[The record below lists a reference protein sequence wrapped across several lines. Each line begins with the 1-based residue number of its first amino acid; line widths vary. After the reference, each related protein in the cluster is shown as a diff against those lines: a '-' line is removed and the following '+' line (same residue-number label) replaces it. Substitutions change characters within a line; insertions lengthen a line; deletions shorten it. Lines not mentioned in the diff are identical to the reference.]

1 MRPGAPLA
9 PLHVMATFRTRP
21 RLDIY
26 RLLIIFI
33 PFSSSPMQT
42 RPISSRRF
50 THRAAS
56 RGFTMMELLV
66 VLAILGLLAG
76 LAISNV
82 TGIFGGAQASTAQL
96 FVKESM
102 KTSLFTYRMTMGD
115 YPSTADGLQAL
126 ITAPGSKADRWRGP
140 YIEGGKIPLDP
151 WGEPYQYASP
161 GTKNKGSYDLW
172 SKGPDKQSGTADDI
186 GNWDATEAPK

>member
-1 MRPGAPLA
+1 MHTSLPSARL
-9 PLHVMATFRTRP
+9 RP
-21 RLDIY
+21 RAL
-26 RLLIIFI
+26 R
-33 PFSSSPMQT
+33 S
-42 RPISSRRF
+42 
-50 THRAAS
+50 AV

-161 GTKNKGSYDLW
+161 GSKNKGGYDLW
-172 SKGPDKQSGTADDI
+172 SKGPDKQSGTGDDI
-186 GNWDATEAPK
+186 GNWDDAPAGGSPK

>member
-1 MRPGAPLA
+1 MKTLRHPPSRLR
-9 PLHVMATFRTRP
+9 LVRSAT
-21 RLDIY
+21 
-26 RLLIIFI
+26 
-33 PFSSSPMQT
+33 
-42 RPISSRRF
+42 
-50 THRAAS
+50 

-82 TGIFGGAQASTAQL
+82 GNIFGDAQGAAAKL

-102 KTSLFTYRMTMGD
+102 KTSLFSYRMSMGD

-126 ITAPGSKADRWRGP
+126 VTAPGNKGASWRGP
-140 YIEGGKIPLDP
+140 YIDGGKVPLDP
-151 WGEPYQYASP
+151 WNEPYQYAYP
-161 GTKNKGSYDLW
+161 GSKNKSGYDLW

-186 GNWDATEAPK
+186 GNWDDATSGSPK

>member
-1 MRPGAPLA
+1 MHTQRS
-9 PLHVMATFRTRP
+9 
-21 RLDIY
+21 Y
-26 RLLIIFI
+26 
-33 PFSSSPMQT
+33 S
-42 RPISSRRF
+42 
-50 THRAAS
+50 HRSALRA
-56 RGFTMMELLV
+56 FTMMELLV

-82 TGIFGGAQASTAQL
+82 TGIFGGAQASTAEL

-115 YPSTADGLQAL
+115 YPSTGDGLQAML
-126 ITAPGSKADRWRGP
+126 TAPGTKAERWRGP

-151 WGEPYQYASP
+151 WGEPYQYAYP
-161 GTKNKGSYDLW
+161 GNKNKGTYDLW

-186 GNWDATEAPK
+186 GNWDNTPAK